1 MAYERLHWVESETP
15 LSADNMNNIE
25 DGIEELQSQK
35 VDKVSG
41 KALSDN
47 NYTTAEKT
55 KLAGIATG
63 AEVNVQSDWNQ
74 SDSSAD
80 DFIKNKPGNAST
92 STAGLMSA
100 TDKSKLDGVQAGA
113 QVNQDAFGTIK
124 VGSTRL
130 EADSP
135 ASTLTVSSGNHILML
150 PIASDNSVQIV
161 TDIEDASNYTKGLMS
176 ASDKIKLDG
185 IAAHANNFVLSR
197 TTVTMSLTS
206 ATAFVP
212 NSAAALT
219 FSYQN
224 LDAFTGIEFRDTSGN
239 EVYGLAI
246 VGFTITNNALRVLV
260 RNVTSSNITLGT
272 GTKAYAKK
280 FS

>member
-41 KALSDN
+41 KALSDQ
-47 NYTTAEKT
+47 NYTSDEKT
-55 KLAGIATG
+55 KLAGIA
-63 AEVNVQSDWNQ
+63 
-74 SDSSAD
+74 
-80 DFIKNKPGNAST
+80 
-92 STAGLMSA
+92 
-100 TDKSKLDGVQAGA
+100 AGA

-130 EADSP
+130 EANSP
-135 ASTLTVSSGNHILML
+135 ASTLNVSSGNHILML

-161 TDIEDASNYTKGLMS
+161 TDIEDASSSTKGLMS

-206 ATAFVP
+206 TQAFVP